1 MNTLPNGVT
10 HYNYTWIVVFPM
22 FIFVEY
28 QPFTTL
34 EYPQNHAEKIM
45 NFEHPTL
52 QGVNAMVIRNPGCSQ
67 DYVLLVCIIV
77 LKLNPK
83 FE

>member
-1 MNTLPNGVT
+1 
-10 HYNYTWIVVFPM
+10 M

-28 QPFTTL
+28 QLFTTL

-52 QGVNAMVIRNPGCSQ
+52 QGVNAMVIRNPRCCPGLCAFGVHYRAQVKSE
-67 DYVLLVCIIV
+67 I
-77 LKLNPK
+77 
-83 FE
+83 